1 MAANPI
7 VAVDVNRDKFDY
19 AKQLGATHCVDASE
33 DNPVKVIKQA
43 NVWHLQEL
51 VF

>member
-1 MAANPI
+1 MAAHPI
-7 VAVDVNRDKFDY
+7 VDY
-19 AKQLGATHCVDASE
+19 AKQLGATHCVDAAE
-33 DNPVKVIKQA
+33 DNPVEVIKQA